1 MHKGQYGGSPFIRF
15 QLAYYVTHLYML
27 GTTTK
32 PCGYSE
38 RILLDLGLAVTESNT
53 KKVQKQDDKKKT
65 LKKMQGWHAKKYAKS
80 PIPTSFSHYSQTV
93 RGNLLKRTTTSP
105 TFTAVHGCSLVL
117 RPLPPPGNEASMTQ
131 QCALQVA
138 IKVYLPGSL
147 QWYPWR
153 RCVMQ
158 NLLKRLQE

>member
-1 MHKGQYGGSPFIRF
+1 MHKGQCGGSPFIRF
-15 QLAYYVTHLYML
+15 YSWHIMLHSYLYML

-38 RILLDLGLAVTESNT
+38 RILFLDLGLAVTESNT

-93 RGNLLKRTTTSP
+93 HGNLLKRTTTSP

-138 IKVYLPGSL
+138 IEVYLPGSL
-147 QWYPWR
+147 QWYPTLEGVVL
-153 RCVMQ
+153 C
-158 NLLKRLQE
+158 KTS